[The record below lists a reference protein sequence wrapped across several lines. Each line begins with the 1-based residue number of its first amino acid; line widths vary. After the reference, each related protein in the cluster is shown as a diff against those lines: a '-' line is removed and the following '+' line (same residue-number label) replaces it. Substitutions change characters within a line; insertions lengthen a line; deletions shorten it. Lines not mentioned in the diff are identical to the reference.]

1 MILWRD
7 TARGAE
13 QRMIEEGIWAKKRLQ
28 RGAFGPQI
36 GRIQIYYVIY
46 ILTFCVTDLK
56 VIFINKLNEL
66 DLYQTLVKIIE

>member
-36 GRIQIYYVIY
+36 GRIQILLRY

-56 VIFINKLNEL
+56 VNFMNKLNEL
-66 DLYQTLVKIIE
+66 ELYQTLVMIIE

>member
-28 RGAFGPQI
+28 QI

-56 VIFINKLNEL
+56 VNFMNKLNEL
-66 DLYQTLVKIIE
+66 ELYQTLVMIIE